1 MNKVIIKNIFYI
13 MYSLSCLVYL
23 IWGDGRVA
31 SRFLSVSQMVM
42 FYFISYKFSL
52 YLVNKKNSDKM
63 KESTFINRYISFVS
77 YFLIG
82 VSALIFITRFEGLN
96 IIESSLSIIICAP
109 FLSMYFAKIKL
120 GNGTLGQP

>member
-1 MNKVIIKNIFYI
+1 
-13 MYSLSCLVYL
+13 
-23 IWGDGRVA
+23 
-31 SRFLSVSQMVM
+31 M